1 MDKNQILTQGKNT
14 SDLYSLEQFADGNT
28 IIHRI
33 HPLIKIITT
42 FLFIIIVVSFDPSE
56 IGKMIPFFFYPSIL
70 MALSETPYR
79 PLLKRLILTLPFVLF
94 TGLFNIFY
102 DTKTALVI
110 GEFQI
115 SYGIVSLL
123 SILIKTFL
131 TVIAVLI
138 LVSTTRWRD
147 ISAEMVRLKIPLIFV
162 TLITLTYRYIS
173 VLIDE
178 AESMMLAYRLR
189 SPKYKG
195 IRMKDAG
202 SFLGQLL
209 LRSMDRAERIYAAM
223 LCRGYSGGA
232 INSVPNKIRKVDWI
246 YGFIVCSAIIFFRCI
261 DIIALFENKTY

>member
-1 MDKNQILTQGKNT
+1 MDKNKPLSGKGKT
-14 SDLYSLEQFADGNT
+14 TELFSLEKLADGNT

-33 HPLIKIITT
+33 HPLMKIVAT
-42 FLFIIIVVSFDPSE
+42 FLFIIIVVSFGPYE
-56 IGKMIPFFFYPSIL
+56 IGKLIPFFFYPSIL
-70 MALSETPYR
+70 AALSDTPYQ
-79 PLLKRLILTLPFVLF
+79 PLLKRLMLTLPFILF
-94 TGLFNIFY
+94 TGFFNILY
-102 DTKTALVI
+102 DAKTAMTI
-110 GEFQI
+110 GEIQI
-115 SYGIVSLL
+115 SYGTISLL
-123 SILIKTFL
+123 SILIKTYL
-131 TVIAVLI
+131 TVMAVLI

-147 ISAEMVRLKIPLIFV
+147 ISAQMVRLKIPLIFV

-209 LRSMDRAERIYAAM
+209 LRSIDRAERIYSAM

-232 INSVPNKIRKVDWI
+232 INSVSSKIKTIDWI
-246 YGFIVCSAIIFFRCI
+246 YGFIVTSTIVFFRFF
-261 DIIALFENKTY
+261 DIIALFENITY